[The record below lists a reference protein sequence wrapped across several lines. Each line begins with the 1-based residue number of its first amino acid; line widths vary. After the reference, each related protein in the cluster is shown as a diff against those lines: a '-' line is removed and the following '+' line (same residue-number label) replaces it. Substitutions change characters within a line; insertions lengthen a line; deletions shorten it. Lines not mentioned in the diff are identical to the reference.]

1 MTESII
7 QDVLTASFESQMS
20 NIHTAI
26 PCIVVA
32 VRDGLN
38 GQMVDIQ
45 PTINQKF
52 QDGGV
57 KERPV
62 ILGVPIA
69 FPVSKT
75 AGFTF
80 PIASG
85 DTGIAIF
92 SMRNMDS
99 WKSGNG
105 RPSTPANFAK
115 MDKGDAMFIPGIQ
128 PPGMA
133 VNNPAKHVLTH
144 DTKDTV
150 VFSNLG
156 AAECEVRLKADGSI
170 EINTSNQPVVINC
183 SDATINASTSVNIN
197 TPSMVVDADVTTWI
211 GNINLQGNLVQIGN
225 YTITGVATF
234 NGIPFST
241 HKHLGVQTGSGTS
254 GGPTV

>member
-32 VRDGLN
+32 VRDGLY

-150 VFSNLG
+150 MFGNLG
-156 AAECEVRLKADGSI
+156 GAEAEVRIKADGSV

-183 SDATINASTSVNIN
+183 SDATVNATDSINLNAVNL
-197 TPSMVVDADVTTWI
+197 TVDATNSTWI
-211 GNINLQGNLVQIGN
+211 GPINHTGN
-225 YTITGVATF
+225 YTGVGVQTF
-234 NGIPFST
+234 NGVIFST
-241 HKHLGVQTGSGTS
+241 HRHAPS
-254 GGPTV
+254 TVPPSN

>member
-1 MTESII
+1 MTDSII

-20 NIHTAI
+20 NIYTSI
-26 PCIVVA
+26 PCIVIG

-45 PTINQKF
+45 PTLNQNF
-52 QDGGV
+52 QDGTV
-57 KERPV
+57 KERPP
-62 ILGVPIA
+62 ILGVPVS
-69 FPVSKT
+69 FQVSKT

-92 SMRNMDS
+92 SMRNMDT

-105 RPSTPANFAK
+105 RPSVPANFAK

-133 VNNPAKHVLTH
+133 VNNPSKHVLTH
-144 DTKDTV
+144 NTKDTV
-150 VFSNLG
+150 IFGNLG
-156 AAECEVRLKADGSI
+156 GAEAEVRIKADGSV

-183 SDATINASTSVNIN
+183 SDATVNASSSIN
-197 TPSMVVDADVTTWI
+197 LNAQTMTVDCPSALWI
-211 GNINLQGNLVQIGN
+211 GDVVHQGNWTQTGTYVLNTININLHKH
-225 YTITGVATF
+225 TGVT
-234 NGIPFST
+234 
-241 HKHLGVQTGSGTS
+241 TGGGTS
-254 GGPTV
+254 GPSTN